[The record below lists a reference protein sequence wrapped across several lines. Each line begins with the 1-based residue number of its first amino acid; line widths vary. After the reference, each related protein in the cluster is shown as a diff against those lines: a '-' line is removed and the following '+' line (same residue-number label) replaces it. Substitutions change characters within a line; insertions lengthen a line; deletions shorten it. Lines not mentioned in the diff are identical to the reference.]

1 MESMLQ
7 FIKKLATNR
16 VSHHNSDAANQSNDD
31 LIEAINVFADRLRGD
46 TDTPLEEIITP
57 DFIPKSKKKQMN
69 KTGPVNQATYE
80 DHYMTDGSPVQKI
93 IKKRYKIAS
102 KSRKY
107 KIEKPPSP
115 LNKEQMKLLHDPHSF
130 EKYAQDL
137 DIKAL
142 RSLQENKNK
151 K

>member
-16 VSHHNSDAANQSNDD
+16 VSQHNSEAANQSNDD
-31 LIEAINVFADRLRGD
+31 LIEAINVFADKLRGE
-46 TDTPLEEIITP
+46 TETPMEEIVTP
-57 DFIPKSKKKQMN
+57 GFPTKSKKKKMN
-69 KTGPVNQATYE
+69 KTVPVDQVMQD
-80 DHYMTDGSPVQKI
+80 DHYMTDSSPVQKI
-93 IKKRYKIAS
+93 IKKRYKVAS

-107 KIEKPPSP
+107 KVEKPPSP
-115 LNKEQMKLLHDPHSF
+115 LNREQMKLLHDPHSF

-142 RSLQENKNK
+142 KSLQENRHK